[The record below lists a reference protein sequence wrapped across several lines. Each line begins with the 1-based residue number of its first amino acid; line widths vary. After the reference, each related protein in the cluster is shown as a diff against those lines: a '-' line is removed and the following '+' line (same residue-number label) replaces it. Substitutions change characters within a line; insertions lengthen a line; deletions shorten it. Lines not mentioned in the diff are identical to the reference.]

1 MRHYG
6 SLEAAESLS
15 MVSSL
20 KIRVANNAMLPHL
33 SLDNQLAPD
42 KHSDAP
48 QRPPGPVIPSDEILN
63 WQKQALSRHRDI
75 IMPVQEKMKGKINI

>member
-1 MRHYG
+1 MEATVPLYG
-6 SLEAAESLS
+6 
-15 MVSSL
+15 VFT
-20 KIRVANNAMLPHL
+20 KNTRGKQCNAMLPHL